1 MFVAAYNEELAKQ
14 KTKSYGAHGHS
25 SRAAEA
31 SRGGALIGIFLLRVA
46 GRGPRTNTPTPTH
59 TTAAEGR
66 GGTERADKRGEK
78 WRGSK
83 GIDQR
88 REKERVRERE
98 RENRAASECQLEGW
112 GSDGEAEEDKSRGR
126 QRGTRR
132 NPPMPSLMV
141 WPSGRGHWREV

>member
-46 GRGPRTNTPTPTH
+46 GRGPSDKRADTTH
-59 TTAAEGR
+59 TTAAEAR

-88 REKERVRERE
+88 REKERERE
-98 RENRAASECQLEGW
+98 RQRERI
-112 GSDGEAEEDKSRGR
+112 GR
-126 QRGTRR
+126 HQ
-132 NPPMPSLMV
+132 SV
-141 WPSGRGHWREV
+141 S